1 MKNQIERISQQQ
13 FDQHMRVLIA
23 RHMAPSLSVIDVDG
37 SGETRHYYH
46 LGNAGRFL
54 NEVRLYPELNYGIA
68 VLGNV
73 TSYDTSAITSMIVS
87 TENGE
92 RSQQTATGIS

>member
-23 RHMAPSLSVIDVDG
+23 RHMAPSLSVIAVREC
-37 SGETRHYYH
+37 ETVV
-46 LGNAGRFL
+46 AGG
-54 NEVRLYPELNYGIA
+54 YGHP
-68 VLGNV
+68 VLGEEV
-73 TSYDTSAITSMIVS
+73 VVSAETVYLYGSMTSAITSMIVS